1 MSMIP
6 RLDAAIKRLEERLK
20 SIPLDE
26 RVPDN
31 KDYVSIPPVLQSLR
45 TFKATVVKMEEMLD
59 RLGV

>member
-6 RLDAAIKRLEERLK
+6 RLDRAIEKLNKQLTD
-20 SIPLDE
+20 IPVDE

-31 KDYVSIPPVLQSLR
+31 RDYTRVATVLQSLR
-45 TFKATVVKMEEMLD
+45 AFKLQIENMEKMLD